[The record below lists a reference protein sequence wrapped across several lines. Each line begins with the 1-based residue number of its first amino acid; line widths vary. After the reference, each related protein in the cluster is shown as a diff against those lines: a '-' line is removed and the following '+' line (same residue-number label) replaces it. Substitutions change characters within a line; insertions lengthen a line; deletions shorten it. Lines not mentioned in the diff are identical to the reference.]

1 MLMNERQQKIELQ
14 SAGGAEERLL
24 NLQRC
29 LVCYNKDLLYCV
41 AASKPFT
48 IKQLHP
54 PITVQKK
61 D

>member
-1 MLMNERQQKIELQ
+1 MNERQQIAELQ

-29 LVCYNKDLLYCV
+29 LVCYNKDLFYCV

-48 IKQLHP
+48 IKQLH
-54 PITVQKK
+54 THSTGQKK